1 MMVVRAAGRGFRLA
15 AGFIRRSTSTA
26 GANAMIAD
34 QPTGEPM
41 SAAEILDQIL
51 EELEFAIALA
61 EKAGHEGLVKRL
73 RQAQAVA
80 RTERAGL
87 PE

>member
-1 MMVVRAAGRGFRLA
+1 
-15 AGFIRRSTSTA
+15 
-26 GANAMIAD
+26 
-34 QPTGEPM
+34 M

-61 EKAGHEGLVKRL
+61 EKAGHDGLVKRL

-80 RTERAGL
+80 RTERANL
-87 PE
+87 QE